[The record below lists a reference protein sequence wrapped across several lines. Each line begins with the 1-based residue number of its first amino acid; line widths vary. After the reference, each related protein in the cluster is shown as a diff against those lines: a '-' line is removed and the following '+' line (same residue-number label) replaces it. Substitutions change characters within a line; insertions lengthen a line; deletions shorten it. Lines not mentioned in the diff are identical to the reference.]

1 MLSKFNQFIEK
12 WMALVTPACLLFGVL
27 FPDVA
32 KHGLPYVSLVFAF
45 MTFTG
50 ALKSDFHDMARVL
63 KRPFP
68 LLVCL
73 GVLHVLLPVLAC
85 GLGHLLFPGNDDL
98 ITGMVLEFS
107 VPTAVVGLMW
117 VTIYGGNSP
126 LSLSLVIADTL
137 LAPFLIPAT
146 LQLLVG
152 SRVSMDAAGMMRE
165 LLFMI
170 ALPALAAM
178 SLNELTHGRVRK
190 EWPSKLAPFSK
201 MCLIFVVTSNSSKV
215 SPYMKHLN
223 GERIQVAVTILLL
236 AAGGYAIGWVIA
248 IFTKQNKKSTV
259 SMIYGSGMRNISA
272 GAVIAGAY
280 FPSEVLFP
288 VMIGTLF
295 QQILAAF
302 YGSMVRRVQAAQMKK
317 EEK

>member
-32 KHGLPYVSLVFAF
+32 KHGMPYVSLVFAF

-68 LLVCL
+68 LLACL

-137 LAPFLIPAT
+137 LAPFSDSDDPSAPCWFPGI
-146 LQLLVG
+146 
-152 SRVSMDAAGMMRE
+152 
-165 LLFMI
+165 
-170 ALPALAAM
+170 
-178 SLNELTHGRVRK
+178 HGCGGHD
-190 EWPSKLAPFSK
+190 EGTSFYDSPS
-201 MCLIFVVTSNSSKV
+201 
-215 SPYMKHLN
+215 
-223 GERIQVAVTILLL
+223 G
-236 AAGGYAIGWVIA
+236 AGGDESQRADSWKSAERMAVEAGT
-248 IFTKQNKKSTV
+248 FFQNMSD
-259 SMIYGSGMRNISA
+259 
-272 GAVIAGAY
+272 
-280 FPSEVLFP
+280 L
-288 VMIGTLF
+288 
-295 QQILAAF
+295 
-302 YGSMVRRVQAAQMKK
+302 RRDL
-317 EEK
+317 